1 MREVKM
7 VSHYRN
13 LGSSLVADILDQI
26 GIENSVFEL
35 PSVYDAAI
43 AIGPAMPVRVQ
54 SKANSPVGLRE
65 GLMNAVDASPKKSV
79 LVISSDTT
87 SCSSWGGL
95 TSRYAKLSGIAGVV
109 VFGAVRDTPEI
120 TKLRLPVFASSV
132 TPLSGYNRVEV
143 TEVGEPINCGSG
155 KVVKGDLVV
164 ADQDGVA
171 VVPATHIQ
179 EVLGRTSKLVAKE
192 KQAVIQMRKR
202 LRGLTI
208 R

>member
-1 MREVKM
+1 MKM

-13 LGSSLVADILDQI
+13 LGSALVADILDQI

-35 PSVYDAAI
+35 SSVYDAAL

-143 TEVGEPINCGSG
+143 TEVGEPIVCGSG
-155 KVVKGDLVV
+155 KVV
-164 ADQDGVA
+164 
-171 VVPATHIQ
+171 
-179 EVLGRTSKLVAKE
+179 R
-192 KQAVIQMRKR
+192 
-202 LRGLTI
+202 
-208 R
+208 